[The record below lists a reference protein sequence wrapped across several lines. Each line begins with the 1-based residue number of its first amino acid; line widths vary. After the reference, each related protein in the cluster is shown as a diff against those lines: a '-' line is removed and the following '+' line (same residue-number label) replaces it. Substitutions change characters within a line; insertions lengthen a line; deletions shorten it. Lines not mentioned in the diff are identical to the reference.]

1 MCSVHVLHV
10 NISSAEACGKL
21 DTHKF
26 VDNTKLWVLMAT
38 AQVMFGIGSVPVQPF
53 GISYVDDFAGPGNS
67 PLYIGNYLALQICN
81 IALAEGVQGCINA
94 MFLIRMYFFALA
106 ILFAV
111 SVFGPAFGYL
121 LGSVVLRIYVD
132 VDRVNA
138 GTVSFSTDNSSD

>member
-1 MCSVHVLHV
+1 MCHVNTLHV
-10 NISSAEACGKL
+10 NVSFTEPCGQQG
-21 DTHKF
+21 THKL
-26 VDNTKLWVLMAT
+26 VDNTMLWVIMGI

-67 PLYIGNYLALQICN
+67 PLYIGNYLVVQTCN
-81 IALAEGVQGCINA
+81 IYFFVNYIPAYIIV
-94 MFLIRMYFFALA
+94 MFFIRMCFFASA

-138 GTVSFSTDNSSD
+138 GTVFYRVSSLH

>member
-1 MCSVHVLHV
+1 MCNVHALRV
-10 NISSAEACGKL
+10 NVSSDEECGMKDTRKL
-21 DTHKF
+21 
-26 VDNTKLWVLMAT
+26 VDNTKLWVLMAM
-38 AQVMFGIGSVPVQPF
+38 AQVLFGIGSVPVQPF

-67 PLYIGNYLALQICN
+67 PLYIGDYFTVQICN
-81 IALAEGVQGCINA
+81 IVFAEGIPGCINA
-94 MFLIRMYFFALA
+94 MFLIRMYFFAPA

-138 GTVSFSTDNSSD
+138 GTFSFSADSSSD